1 MKCADA
7 RTALLT
13 AEPAELDGVGD
24 SALAAHIRSCGRCRA
39 TARAILDEQEGLAAA
54 LANAGRPAR
63 TAEEL
68 ADAVLGAVAAGAGAG
83 AGSAPRAAT
92 ERPAIERA
100 ATERAATER
109 PAIERAAGQD
119 DADAADRGGIVVRLD
134 AARRRAARRARDWR
148 VWAPVALA
156 AALAA
161 VLLLTRPRYDWQI
174 PGPNAS
180 RPTQVAVSAPVDRN
194 VVVFGTRNPDI
205 KVIWFYGK
213 TD

>member
-83 AGSAPRAAT
+83 AGSAP
-92 ERPAIERA
+92 
-100 ATERAATER
+100 RAATER